1 MNNQKPQLDHLD
13 EDNVGDEI
21 QVVEFILG
29 DNKFAI
35 NLFDV
40 REIVESIKITPLPH
54 SAMHIKGIIDLRGE
68 ISTIIDLKTIL
79 NIGRINTIGQNDSRF
94 IVLDDR
100 VTQTKTGILVDDVTS
115 VLTIPTS
122 DIEQTSKDSEDN
134 SHILG
139 IIKKNVSDRE
149 ETKKELV
156 MWIDIHK
163 ILQDADQKV
172 RI

>member
-1 MNNQKPQLDHLD
+1 MNPQNIPQNQLNPGDI
-13 EDNVGDEI
+13 GDEI

-54 SAMHIKGIIDLRGE
+54 SAIHIKGIIDLRGE

-79 NIGRINTIGQNDSRF
+79 KIGNHNPTGQNDTRF

-100 VTQTKTGILVDDVTS
+100 VTQAKTGILVDDVTS

-122 DIEQTSKDSEDN
+122 DIEQTSQNGEKDSY
-134 SHILG
+134 ILG
-139 IIKKNVSDRE
+139 IIKKNPTDRE

-172 RI
+172 K